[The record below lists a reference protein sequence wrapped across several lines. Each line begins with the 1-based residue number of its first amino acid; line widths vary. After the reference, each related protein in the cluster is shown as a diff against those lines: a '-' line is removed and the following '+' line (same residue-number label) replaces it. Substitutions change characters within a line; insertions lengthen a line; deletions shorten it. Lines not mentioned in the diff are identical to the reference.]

1 MGVDLMDDLEKC
13 VSRRLTN
20 NSSTNVTGKNLNQTC
35 ACVYGDVRS
44 GGIFER
50 SRIKTI
56 FLQVGFIQNFTF
68 CAHVTC
74 PLRT

>member
-20 NSSTNVTGKNLNQTC
+20 NSSTNVTGKNLNQAC
-35 ACVYGDVRS
+35 ACVYGDVVS

-50 SRIKTI
+50 RRIKTQYFYKWGLFKTLHSVHMI
-56 FLQVGFIQNFTF
+56 
-68 CAHVTC
+68 HVH
-74 PLRT
+74 